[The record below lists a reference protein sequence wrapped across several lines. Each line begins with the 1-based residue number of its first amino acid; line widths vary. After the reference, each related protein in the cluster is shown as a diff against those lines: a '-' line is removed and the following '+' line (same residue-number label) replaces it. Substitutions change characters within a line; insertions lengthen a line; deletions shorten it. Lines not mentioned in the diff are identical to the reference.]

1 LIFLFFVWLKLI
13 FWIDLG
19 GIDSAFSIGF
29 YCPARAGTHRGRCSS
44 STKPTSLA
52 CVTLIVHEC
61 SSVEHHWIV
70 SLHPITFCVPDVSDK
85 LEFAAQKPWRYFL
98 SLFQNLLQCKISIA
112 LIKLHKAKTS
122 QSILGVS
129 TSSIASIIIAIPQR
143 IPIIPLI
150 NLITF
155 ST

>member
-1 LIFLFFVWLKLI
+1 LPPKRSERYKLVLSDSFLLPSFLGCYSALFF
-13 FWIDLG
+13 
-19 GIDSAFSIGF
+19 
-29 YCPARAGTHRGRCSS
+29 
-44 STKPTSLA
+44 
-52 CVTLIVHEC
+52 
-61 SSVEHHWIV
+61 
-70 SLHPITFCVPDVSDK
+70 HPITFCVPDVSDK

>member
-1 LIFLFFVWLKLI
+1 MTALWLANQTRGVVALWDNPSVFCTILHYLLKRFLSEV
-13 FWIDLG
+13 
-19 GIDSAFSIGF
+19 
-29 YCPARAGTHRGRCSS
+29 RGE
-44 STKPTSLA
+44 PFPQY
-52 CVTLIVHEC
+52 
-61 SSVEHHWIV
+61 
-70 SLHPITFCVPDVSDK
+70 PITFCVPDVSDK